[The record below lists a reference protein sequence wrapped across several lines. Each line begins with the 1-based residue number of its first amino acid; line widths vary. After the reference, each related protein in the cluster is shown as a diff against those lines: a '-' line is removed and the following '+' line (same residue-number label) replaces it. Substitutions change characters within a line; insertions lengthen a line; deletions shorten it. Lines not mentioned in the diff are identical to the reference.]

1 MELIR
6 IIQKDLTT
14 FLFQIN
20 LNLLPSLPPGWNLVK
35 LQNNKYVYTNNTL
48 VFLHFLRSLNKRL
61 FIIKS
66 GIVSVLNE
74 TQNMYGGLSVNP
86 ALQGLKKITKA
97 EVQFTDPRLTRS
109 LKHFLLYFYT
119 LLKFYVL

>member
-20 LNLLPSLPPGWNLVK
+20 LNLLPSLPPGSHLVK

-48 VFLHFLRSLNKRL
+48 VFLHFLGNCISLW
-61 FIIKS
+61 
-66 GIVSVLNE
+66 GITNSIYTGNQIGKGE
-74 TQNMYGGLSVNP
+74 PQN
-86 ALQGLKKITKA
+86 
-97 EVQFTDPRLTRS
+97 
-109 LKHFLLYFYT
+109 YF
-119 LLKFYVL
+119 

>member
-1 MELIR
+1 MKLSLSNRFNRSSEINFFAIR
-6 IIQKDLTT
+6 TR
-14 FLFQIN
+14 
-20 LNLLPSLPPGWNLVK
+20 S
-35 LQNNKYVYTNNTL
+35 
-48 VFLHFLRSLNKRL
+48 SLNKRL

-97 EVQFTDPRLTRS
+97 EVQFTDSRLTRS

-119 LLKFYVL
+119 FFYLNFTFYDKCYDTLETCIKFSFKMCT